1 MKFNKPTLVTLTAP
15 TCSGKSYLLDRL
27 VKLGFSQIVGTTTR
41 DPRSGERE
49 GVDYY
54 FITMEQSIAMEAAGE
69 FAEIAEFRGNRY
81 GVTHDEMAK
90 KLNSNLPPIVILE
103 PGGLADYEKYCN
115 KHDWDIFKVFVTVT
129 EKLKLERLNA
139 RTVSDI
145 CESSTAARK
154 KIIETH
160 TSRLLSITGDER
172 LWQARNTWDAIV
184 PGDDVEK
191 ALEMIAKGIEWR
203 NSQNVQQTT

>member
-15 TCSGKSYLLDRL
+15 TCSGKSYLLAHL
-27 VKLGFSQIVGTTTR
+27 TKLGFSQIVGTTTR
-41 DPRSGERE
+41 DPRPGEYE
-49 GVDYY
+49 GEDYF
-54 FITMEQSIAMEAAGE
+54 FITMDQSETMEAAGE

-81 GVTHDEMAK
+81 GVTHAEMAK
-90 KLNSNLPPIVILE
+90 KLNSKRPPIVILE
-103 PGGLADYEKYCN
+103 PGGLADYEKYCI
-115 KHDWDIFKVFVTVT
+115 KHDWDIFKVFVTVP

-145 CESSTAARK
+145 YESPTSARK

-172 LWQARNTWDAIV
+172 LWQTRNTWDAIV

-191 ALEMIAKGIEWR
+191 ALDMISKGIEWR
-203 NSQNVQQTT
+203 NSQNAQQTT